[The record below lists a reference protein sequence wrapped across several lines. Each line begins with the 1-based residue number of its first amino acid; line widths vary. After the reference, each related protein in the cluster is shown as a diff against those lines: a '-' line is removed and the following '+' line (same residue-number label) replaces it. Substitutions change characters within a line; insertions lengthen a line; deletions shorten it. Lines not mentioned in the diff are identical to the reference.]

1 MAIGLHHIPSSPGI
15 YFFINKNGEI
25 IYIGKAKNLKN
36 RVKSYWRNTTELT
49 GFKQQMVQ
57 EISKVQYTIV
67 DNELES
73 LLLEAESIK
82 KHQPKYNIVLKD
94 DKNWGYILISDE
106 EYPKITVVHGRQRR
120 RGQYFGPYTST
131 LAARII
137 LQFLRR
143 ILPIQTSGKIYLKYQ
158 DQPLTSSEYLKII
171 KQAKDIL
178 KGKTKQIAQEL
189 LSEIKT
195 ASQKQNYE
203 LAKIKRNQYQA
214 LARLQQRQK
223 IISHQSI
230 NQDIIN
236 FAILG
241 QQIAITL
248 MQVRKGVLGDKF
260 NFLIQNQLDLKN
272 SEVLENFINQFYS
285 TRVDKPL
292 AIILPAKINRSQIIL
307 AKNIK
312 IIIPQKG
319 KAKQLLDLVYKNAE
333 DYLKNNLTD
342 AYSKNL
348 LNLQKLLR
356 LPSVPR
362 RIEIYDIS
370 NIQGRFA
377 VGSMVVF
384 TDGRID
390 SDQYRIFNIKNIKG
404 ANDVWMLRQVL
415 ERRSKHTEWLAPD
428 LIILD
433 GGKPQLNT
441 VYPVL
446 PASWQNKVIALAKR
460 QEEIFLPHQ
469 KTAIKLPLH
478 NPLSLMLQNMRNQ
491 AHKFA
496 IKNYRKRHSKNL

>member
-1 MAIGLHHIPSSPGI
+1 MAIGLHHIPSLPGI

-36 RVKSYWRNTTELT
+36 RVKSYWRHTTELT
-49 GFKQQMVQ
+49 PLKQQMVE

-73 LLLEAESIK
+73 LLLEAEAIK
-82 KHQPKYNIVLKD
+82 KHQPRYNIVLKD
-94 DKNWGYILISDE
+94 DKNWGYILISSEDF
-106 EYPKITVVHGRQRR
+106 PKITVIHGRQKR

-131 LAARII
+131 LAARTI

-143 ILPIQTSGKIYLKYQ
+143 ILPIQTSGKIHLQYQ
-158 DQPLTSSEYLKII
+158 DKPLTKAEYLKII
-171 KQAKDIL
+171 SRAKDIL
-178 KGKTKQIAQEL
+178 KGKTKIIAREL
-189 LSEIKT
+189 LSEINL
-195 ASQKQNYE
+195 ASTKQNYE
-203 LAKIKRNQYQA
+203 LAKIKRNQFLA
-214 LARLQQRQK
+214 LERLQQRQK
-223 IISHQSI
+223 IITNQSI

-236 FAILG
+236 WSALG

-248 MQVRKGVLGDKF
+248 MQVRKGILGDKF
-260 NFLIQNQLDLKN
+260 NFMIQNQLDLPL

-285 TRVDKPL
+285 TRVDKPR
-292 AIILPAKINRSQIIL
+292 AIILPVKINRSQTIL

-312 IIIPQKG
+312 LIVPQKG
-319 KAKQLLDLVYKNAE
+319 KTKQLLDLVHKNAD

-342 AYSKNL
+342 VFSKNL
-348 LNLQKLLR
+348 INLQKLLH
-356 LPSVPR
+356 LPAVPR

-370 NIQGRFA
+370 NIQGQYA

-390 SDQYRIFNIKNIKG
+390 SDQYRIFNIKNIRG
-404 ANDVWMLRQVL
+404 ANDVHMLRQVL
-415 ERRSKHTEWLAPD
+415 ERRSRHSEWPTPD

-441 VYPVL
+441 VCPVL
-446 PASWQNKVIALAKR
+446 PDLWQTKVMALAKR
-460 QEEIFLPHQ
+460 EEEIFLPN
-469 KTAIKLPLH
+469 KKMAIKLPLN

-496 IKNYRKRHSKNL
+496 IKNYRRRHRF